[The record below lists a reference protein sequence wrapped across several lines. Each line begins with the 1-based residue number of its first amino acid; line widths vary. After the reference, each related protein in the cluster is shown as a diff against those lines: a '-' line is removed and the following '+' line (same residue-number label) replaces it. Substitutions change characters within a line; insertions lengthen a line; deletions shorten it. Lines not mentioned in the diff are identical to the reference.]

1 MGERVMDS
9 YFAVVVLLAFF
20 SGVFLTLGAMERQAG
35 PTGS

>member
-1 MGERVMDS
+1 MLPLLGV
-9 YFAVVVLLAFF
+9 AVVVLLAFF